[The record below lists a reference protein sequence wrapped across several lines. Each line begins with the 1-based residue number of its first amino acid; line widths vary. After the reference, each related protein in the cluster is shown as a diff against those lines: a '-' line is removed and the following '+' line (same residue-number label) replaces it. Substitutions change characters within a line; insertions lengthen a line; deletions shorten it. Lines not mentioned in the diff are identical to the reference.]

1 MIVSRGLGLG
11 GYGAVVTAGMAIAV
25 SLIVIPP
32 LPEPDPLPT
41 YNRRGNP
48 GVMVV
53 RPVTR
58 PASVTI
64 HIPAPKAEQLVRDV
78 AAKGAGYAELYIPTP
93 EGYIPAVHA
102 YGSAATSIVIGVRAD
117 TKLGTMIAKGEHD
130 VSDEELLS
138 MVMALLDL

>member
-1 MIVSRGLGLG
+1 MIASRGLGLG

-32 LPEPDPLPT
+32 LPEPDPLPLF
-41 YNRRGNP
+41 NRKSNP

-53 RPVTR
+53 RPIAK
-58 PASVTI
+58 PASITLN
-64 HIPAPKAEQLVRDV
+64 IPAPQAEQLYQRLE
-78 AAKGAGYAELYIPTP
+78 AKGAGYAELYVPTP
-93 EGYIPAVHA
+93 EGYIPAVQA
-102 YGSAATSIVIGVRAD
+102 QGGARTSFTIGIRAD
-117 TKLGTMIAKGEHD
+117 THLGTMIAKGEHD